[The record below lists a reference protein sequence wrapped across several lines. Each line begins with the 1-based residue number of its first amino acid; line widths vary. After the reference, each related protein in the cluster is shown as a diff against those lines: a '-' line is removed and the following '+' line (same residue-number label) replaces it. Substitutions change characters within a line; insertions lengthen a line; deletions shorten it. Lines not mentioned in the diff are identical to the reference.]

1 MEKENNENES
11 IEELIKT
18 RVLLYSTMSNF
29 LSEKPEKTDSEYF
42 DKFYDK
48 MKLICL
54 KEKTKLTEFEDE
66 RKELFFCSIRILCN
80 SNEEILQK
88 LNNKN
93 ISQFIFFS
101 LKEKIEKGNEK
112 EKEVYIQLKNFLF
125 GIYETK
131 GNNATLIFQDMI
143 NENNEKLSL
152 KNFRNYVLFLY
163 LFYSIQKQNDFN
175 KEVNIIIIREMFK
188 IIYPNY
194 TRALIIISI
203 IITKF
208 KNESVSYFIK
218 FFLYL
223 LNQKNEEFIIK
234 EINSAYEN
242 VKLNNK
248 IDKFPYSNEG
258 IKKFKKNLVK
268 VFSQTLKNNNK

>member
-1 MEKENNENES
+1 MEKEKNENES
-11 IEELIKT
+11 IEDLIKT

-93 ISQFIFFS
+93 ISQFIFFN
-101 LKEKIEKGNEK
+101 LKEKINKSNEK
-112 EKEVYIQLKNFLF
+112 EKEIYIQLKNFLF
-125 GIYETK
+125 GINENK
-131 GNNATLIFQDMI
+131 GNNANLIFNDM
-143 NENNEKLSL
+143 NEEDFNL

-163 LFYSIQKQNDFN
+163 LFYGVQKQNDFN
-175 KEVNIIIIREMFK
+175 KEVTIIIIREMFK
-188 IIYPNY
+188 VIFPNY
-194 TRALIIISI
+194 TRFLIIISI

-208 KNESVSYFIK
+208 KKENINYFIL

-223 LNQKNEEFIIK
+223 LNQKNEEFILK
-234 EINSAYEN
+234 EINSAFEN
-242 VKLNNK
+242 MKINKK

-258 IKKFKKNLVK
+258 IKKFKKNLVNL
-268 VFSQTLKNNNK
+268 FSESLNK

>member
-1 MEKENNENES
+1 MEKEKNENES
-11 IEELIKT
+11 IEDLIKT

-93 ISQFIFFS
+93 ISQFIFFN
-101 LKEKIEKGNEK
+101 LKEKINKSNEK
-112 EKEVYIQLKNFLF
+112 EKEIYIQLKNFLF
-125 GIYETK
+125 GINENK
-131 GNNATLIFQDMI
+131 GNNANLIFNDM
-143 NENNEKLSL
+143 NEEDFNL

-163 LFYSIQKQNDFN
+163 LFYGVQKQNDFN
-175 KEVNIIIIREMFK
+175 KEVTIIIIREMFK
-188 IIYPNY
+188 VIFPNY
-194 TRALIIISI
+194 TRFLIIISI

-208 KNESVSYFIK
+208 KKENINYFIL

-223 LNQKNEEFIIK
+223 LNQKNEEFILK
-234 EINSAYEN
+234 EINSAFEN
-242 VKLNNK
+242 MKINKK

-268 VFSQTLKNNNK
+268 VFSETLNNNNK